1 MVIYYYR
8 AAIVAAHGRNKMTN
22 FALNHE
28 GKWRDGEA
36 SKISGATYVVSYDQ
50 SNQAYHIDKSDY
62 DDFVEWVAETWQID
76 TNPREEDEEAE
87 DYLER
92 IDCSIREV

>member
-1 MVIYYYR
+1 
-8 AAIVAAHGRNKMTN
+8 MTD

-36 SKISGATYVVSYDQ
+36 PKISGATYVVSYDQ
-50 SNQAYHIDKSDY
+50 TNQAYHIDKSDY
-62 DDFVEWVAETWQID
+62 DDFVEWVADTWQTD
-76 TNPREEDEEAE
+76 YEPREEDEEAE

-92 IDCSIREV
+92 RCINVRGV

>member
-1 MVIYYYR
+1 M
-8 AAIVAAHGRNKMTN
+8 VAAHGRNKMTD

-50 SNQAYHIDKSDY
+50 TNQAYHIDKSDY
-62 DDFVEWVAETWQID
+62 DDFVEWVAVTWETD
-76 TNPREEDEEAE
+76 YNPRDEDEEAE